1 MDKLKIENFRNIKE
15 SVEIDLSKINII
27 TGPNNSG
34 KSNILKMLLLFDDYI
49 NSRNHF
55 SFLFNGYNTG
65 KHKIDSYQNAVNW
78 SNWKSDKIIRFA
90 FAIEANELKFEF
102 IPGAEVAGRRR
113 AGNEK
118 EGRLYRFEFISSH
131 GNKLSLEYK
140 KGNEYLL
147 TVDRLLINEL
157 WIKWD
162 LPELEYR
169 GLASDLE
176 RRQAD
181 QLKRISGMIKRV
193 NEIDS
198 ASPEYIKRIIRIA
211 SYINGY
217 RSNQAK
223 LENIKQEVKNE
234 PKKRTIKTS
243 VIVSPDGSGSMQLPE
258 LISEGLRNYISEDP
272 SKNNMML
279 DGDTLEFELRNIK
292 RIIKRYFKFRLA
304 HLDPDRSDQS
314 RIHLYSEKL
323 TEINRLIQYQ
333 KERPFLKNSEAD
345 KFLMK
350 WMKALNIGTSYRL
363 LNLEGI
369 AWAVEIKGKNG
380 WRNIV
385 DKGFGAGQ
393 IFSLLMRIAEVIER
407 ASLSSP
413 VESTL
418 FPFIVAIE
426 EPEANLHPKFQSVLA
441 DIFMDAI
448 GNAKVQF
455 VIETHSEYF
464 IRRFQYLVADKRK
477 RLSNTDIKILYF
489 QEPDPEQPG
498 AELVYDLGMR
508 PDGIL
513 KRDFGP
519 GFFDEATRLTVD
531 LLKQQKRN

>member
-1 MDKLKIENFRNIKE
+1 MEKLTIENFRSFKE
-15 SVEIDLSKINII
+15 SAEIDLARINII

-90 FAIEANELKFEF
+90 IVVESNELKFEF

-147 TVDRLLINEL
+147 TVDRFLINEL

-169 GLASDLE
+169 DLASDLE
-176 RRQAD
+176 TRQAD

-198 ASPEYIKRIIRIA
+198 GSPEYIKRIIRIA
-211 SYINGY
+211 SYTNGY
-217 RSNQAK
+217 RLNQAK
-223 LENIKQEVKNE
+223 LEKIKQEVKNE
-234 PKKRTIKTS
+234 PKKQTIKTS
-243 VIVSPDGSGSMQLPE
+243 VIVTPDGSGSMQLPE
-258 LISEGLRNYISEDP
+258 LISEGLRDYISEDP

-279 DGDTLEFELRNIK
+279 DGDTLKQELRNIN

-323 TEINRLIQYQ
+323 TEINRLVHYQ
-333 KERPFLKNSEAD
+333 KARPFLKNSEAD

-350 WMKALNIGTSYRL
+350 WMRALNIGTSYRL
-363 LNLEGI
+363 VNLEGI
-369 AWAVEIKGKNG
+369 AWAIEIKGRYG

-407 ASLSSP
+407 ASLSLSI
-413 VESTL
+413 ESRQL
-418 FPFIVAIE
+418 PFIVAIE

-441 DIFMDAI
+441 DIFMDAV
-448 GNAKVQF
+448 GSANVQF

-477 RLSNTDIKILYF
+477 NLSSTDIKILYF
-489 QEPDPEQPG
+489 RESDPKQPG

-513 KRDFGP
+513 KRDFGT
-519 GFFDEATRLTVD
+519 GFFDEATKLTVD
-531 LLKQQKRN
+531 LLKQQKKN